1 MMHRHSRR
9 TAPAPRR
16 FTCSVLGFL
25 AALALALHTAPA
37 AADGDGA
44 DDRAKAAAFFKQG
57 QAYFQRGDYDR
68 AITEYQAAFEL
79 SKEPSLVF
87 NIALCHNR
95 ANRPEP
101 ALEGYR
107 KYLELAPNGD
117 VADEARD
124 EIARLTP
131 IVEKLQADRA
141 AQRAAEEAR
150 QREAAER
157 EARNRPPPPP
167 SPVPRY
173 IFIAGGVV
181 ALAGATAHVLAW
193 RTRGDMESAPDADSY
208 FDSRD
213 TFRVQRAVAIGAYA
227 VGAATM
233 ATALVLGVTVFRRP
247 ESQAGRADGAPR
259 VSAVPTQGGALVTVG
274 WSR

>member
-1 MMHRHSRR
+1 MHIRR

-16 FTCSVLGFL
+16 CTRPASL
-25 AALALALHTAPA
+25 AAVGLLAFLLVALRAAPA
-37 AADGDGA
+37 AADGA
-44 DDRAKAAAFFKQG
+44 DDRDKAAAFFKQG

-68 AITEYQAAFEL
+68 AITEYQSAFEL

-131 IVEKLQADRA
+131 IVDKLQADRA
-141 AQRAAEEAR
+141 AQRTAEEAR
-150 QREAAER
+150 KREAAER
-157 EARNRPPPPP
+157 EARNRPRPPA
-167 SPVPRY
+167 SRVPRY
-173 IFIAGGVV
+173 IFIAGGAI
-181 ALAGATAHVLAW
+181 ALVGVTAHVLAW

-208 FDSRD
+208 FDDRD
-213 TFRVQRAVAIGAYA
+213 TFRGQRTVAIGAYA

-247 ESQAGRADGAPR
+247 EAPH
-259 VSAVPTQGGALVTVG
+259 VSAAPTQGGALVTVG

>member
-1 MMHRHSRR
+1 MPHPSWSASGAARPPG
-9 TAPAPRR
+9 PAALLL
-16 FTCSVLGFL
+16 T
-25 AALALALHTAPA
+25 ALALVALRAAPV
-37 AADGDGA
+37 AADSA
-44 DDRAKAAAFFKQG
+44 DPREKAAASFKQG

-68 AITEYQAAFEL
+68 AITEYQAAFDL

-95 ANRPEP
+95 AKRPEQ
-101 ALEGYR
+101 ALSAYR
-107 KYLELAPNGD
+107 KYLELAPSGD

-124 EIARLTP
+124 EVARLVP
-131 IVEKLQADRA
+131 IVEKLQADRS
-141 AQRAAEEAR
+141 AQLAAEEAR
-150 QREAAER
+150 RREAAER
-157 EARNRPPPPP
+157 EARNRPLPPP

-173 IFIAGGVV
+173 ILIAGGVV
-181 ALAGATAHVLAW
+181 ALAGATTHVLAW

-208 FDSRD
+208 FDSRS
-213 TFRVQRAVAIGAYA
+213 TFRTERALAITGYA

-247 ESQAGRADGAPR
+247 ERPSVAAI
-259 VSAVPTQGGALVTVG
+259 PTQGGALVTVG